1 MTNIEYS
8 QKEFLSF
15 DTKIKIMNYSV
26 EDITLEKSKPILTI
40 LPLLKV
46 IIKIEAPKVVQTR
59 T

>member
-26 EDITLEKSKPILTI
+26 EDKTLEKSKPILTI